1 MGGLTPTHLY
11 LSAFLKITMKNIPPL
26 FHISFN
32 KALPTFLYPRQ
43 PSGLFNPDDI
53 TKAPKNSIFAEHLPP
68 RISFSPSVAECFRAI
83 WPNIHKYFTK
93 FKYPYM
99 EMYVYTLVKGDHKAM
114 YTPEFMTD
122 QNKLWDAF
130 YTKEHCFLTKVKVKK
145 LAKIRIYNTIVDQI
159 HIPMI
164 HPFNNKDYDAVKG
177 SPDPRIK
184 IVRVYDDSSPLVI
197 KSLV

>member
-1 MGGLTPTHLY
+1 
-11 LSAFLKITMKNIPPL
+11 MKNIPPL

-68 RISFSPSVAECFRAI
+68 RISFSPSVTHCFRAI

-93 FKYPYM
+93 HKYPHM
-99 EMYVYTLVKGDHKAM
+99 DMYVYGLVKGDHKAM
-114 YTPEFMTD
+114 YTPKFMTE

-130 YTKEHCFLTKVKVKK
+130 YTKEHCFLTKVRVAKI
-145 LAKIRIYNTIVDQI
+145 AKIRIFNTINDGIEVAR
-159 HIPMI
+159 I
-164 HPFNNKDYDAVKG
+164 HPFNNTDYAETKA

-184 IVRVYDDSSPLVI
+184 IIRVYDDTLPLI
-197 KSLV
+197 INL